1 MGWAETLTAL
11 STATIALMLTVA
23 GVAVTFFLRDLRK
36 MIADLTAVTKTFG
49 QDGKP
54 AIESFR
60 TLMDDATAVMATVK
74 SEVDGLADTSKGI
87 RKRAERA
94 AASIEDRLRDIEAL
108 VDVVQEE
115 VEDTALDVAAA
126 LRTTRRGGKL
136 FKRMKRALLRRGRR
150 H

>member
-1 MGWAETLTAL
+1 MGWAETVTAL
-11 STATIALMLTVA
+11 STATIALVLTIVCLA
-23 GVAVTFFLRDLRK
+23 MAFFLRALRQIITDLET
-36 MIADLTAVTKTFG
+36 LTKTFG
-49 QDGKP
+49 QDGQP
-54 AIESFR
+54 AIQSFR
-60 TLMDDATAVMATVK
+60 TLMDDATAVVTTVK
-74 SEVDGLADTSKGI
+74 TEVDGLADTSKGI

-94 AASIEDRLRDIEAL
+94 ATSIEDRLRDIETL

>member
-1 MGWAETLTAL
+1 MVWAEALTAI
-11 STATIALMLTVA
+11 STAVIALML
-23 GVAVTFFLRDLRK
+23 AVLCVQLVVLLRTL
-36 MIADLTAVTKTFG
+36 TKTLN
-49 QDGKP
+49 QEGKP
-54 AIESFR
+54 AIQSFR
-60 TLMDDATAVMATVK
+60 AMVDDASAVVATVK
-74 SEVDGLADTSKGI
+74 TEVSGLADTSKTI
-87 RKRAERA
+87 RKRAERT

-150 H
+150 R

>member
-1 MGWAETLTAL
+1 MAL
-11 STATIALMLTVA
+11 LM
-23 GVAVTFFLRDLRK
+23 RDLRK
-36 MIADLTAVTKTFG
+36 LLADLDALTKTLDS
-49 QDGKP
+49 DGKP
-54 AIESFR
+54 AIQSFR
-60 TLMDDATAVMATVK
+60 AMIDDASTVVAKVK

-94 AASIEDRLRDIEAL
+94 AISIEDRLRDIEAL

-150 H
+150 R

>member
-1 MGWAETLTAL
+1 MGWAEVLTAL
-11 STATIALMLTVA
+11 STATIAVVLTV
-23 GVAVTFFLRDLRK
+23 GCVALAFMMRDLRRL
-36 MIADLTAVTKTFG
+36 MDDLDKLTKTLDS
-49 QDGKP
+49 DGKP
-54 AIESFR
+54 AIQSFR
-60 TLMDDATAVMATVK
+60 AMIDDASAVVAKVK
-74 SEVDGLADTSKGI
+74 TEVDGLADTSKGI

-150 H
+150 R

>member
-1 MGWAETLTAL
+1 MGWAETVTAL
-11 STATIALMLTVA
+11 STALIAVMLSV
-23 GVAVTFFLRDLRK
+23 VCVVLILLLRTL
-36 MIADLTAVTKTFG
+36 TKTFNK
-49 QDGKP
+49 DGKP

-60 TLMDDATAVMATVK
+60 AMVDDATAVVGTVK
-74 SEVDGLADTSKGI
+74 GEVEGLADTSKGI

-94 AASIEDRLRDIEAL
+94 AASIEDRLRDIETL

-150 H
+150 R

>member
-1 MGWAETLTAL
+1 MGWAEALTAL
-11 STATIALMLTVA
+11 STAAIAVMLSV
-23 GVAVTFFLRDLRK
+23 VCVVLVLLLRTL
-36 MIADLTAVTKTFG
+36 TKTFN

-54 AIESFR
+54 AIQSFR
-60 TLMDDATAVMATVK
+60 AMIDDATAVVATVK
-74 SEVDGLADTSKGI
+74 GEVDGLADTSKGI

-94 AASIEDRLRDIEAL
+94 AASIEDRLRDIETL

-115 VEDTALDVAAA
+115 VEDTALDIAAA

-150 H
+150 R

>member
-1 MGWAETLTAL
+1 MGWAEALTAL
-11 STATIALMLTVA
+11 STALIAVMLTVA
-23 GVAVTFFLRDLRK
+23 CVVLAFFLRDLRNG
-36 MIADLTAVTKTFG
+36 MAAVEALTKTLD

-54 AIESFR
+54 AVQSFR
-60 TLMDDATAVMATVK
+60 TLMDDASAVVATVK

-94 AASIEDRLRDIEAL
+94 ATSIEDRLRDIEAL

-136 FKRMKRALLRRGRR
+136 FKRMKLALLRRGRR
-150 H
+150 R

>member
-1 MGWAETLTAL
+1 MGWAEALTAL
-11 STATIALMLTVA
+11 STAAIAVMLTAGCVALALML
-23 GVAVTFFLRDLRK
+23 RDVRK
-36 MIADLTAVTKTFG
+36 LLVDLGALTKTLDA
-49 QDGKP
+49 DGKP
-54 AIESFR
+54 AIQSLR
-60 TLMDDATAVMATVK
+60 GLIDDASGVVATVK

-94 AASIEDRLRDIEAL
+94 ATSIEDRLRDIEAL

-150 H
+150 R

>member
-1 MGWAETLTAL
+1 MGWAETVTAL
-11 STATIALMLTVA
+11 STALIAVMLSVA
-23 GVAVTFFLRDLRK
+23 CVVLILLLRTL
-36 MIADLTAVTKTFG
+36 TKTFNK
-49 QDGKP
+49 DGKP

-60 TLMDDATAVMATVK
+60 AMVDDATAVVGTVK
-74 SEVDGLADTSKGI
+74 GEVEGLADTSKGI

-94 AASIEDRLRDIEAL
+94 ATSIEDRLRDIETL

>member
-11 STATIALMLTVA
+11 STAAIALMLAVA
-23 GVAVTFFLRDLRK
+23 CLAMAFFLRDLRRL
-36 MIADLTAVTKTFG
+36 MTDLETLTKTFG

-54 AIESFR
+54 AIQSFR
-60 TLMDDATAVMATVK
+60 TLMDDATAVVATVK

-94 AASIEDRLRDIEAL
+94 ATSIEDRLRDIEAL

>member
-1 MGWAETLTAL
+1 MGWAEALTAL
-11 STATIALMLTVA
+11 STALIAATLTVA
-23 GVAVTFFLRDLRK
+23 CVVSVFFLRDLRNGL
-36 MIADLTAVTKTFG
+36 AALEALTETLDK
-49 QDGKP
+49 DGKP
-54 AIESFR
+54 AVQSFR
-60 TLMDDATAVMATVK
+60 TLIDDASAVVATVK

-94 AASIEDRLRDIEAL
+94 ATSIEDRIRDIEAL

-150 H
+150 R

>member
-1 MGWAETLTAL
+1 MDWAETVTAL
-11 STATIALMLTVA
+11 STALIAVMLSVA
-23 GVAVTFFLRDLRK
+23 CVVLILLLRTL
-36 MIADLTAVTKTFG
+36 TKTFNK
-49 QDGKP
+49 DGKP

-60 TLMDDATAVMATVK
+60 AMVDDATAVVGTVK
-74 SEVDGLADTSKGI
+74 GEVEGLADTSKGI

-94 AASIEDRLRDIEAL
+94 ATSIEDRLRDIETL

-115 VEDTALDVAAA
+115 VEDTALDIAAA

>member
-1 MGWAETLTAL
+1 MGWAETVTAL
-11 STATIALMLTVA
+11 STALIAVMLSV
-23 GVAVTFFLRDLRK
+23 VCVVLILLLRTL
-36 MIADLTAVTKTFG
+36 TKTFNK
-49 QDGKP
+49 DGKP

-60 TLMDDATAVMATVK
+60 AMVDDATAVVGTVK
-74 SEVDGLADTSKGI
+74 GEVEGLADTSKGI

-94 AASIEDRLRDIEAL
+94 ATSIEDRLRDIETL